1 MEDYFIYAI
10 VLLALF
16 FILKKTFGKS
26 GCGCGSEGKCSSTKK
41 NSEDLFL
48 LVINLYQSFLF
59 SKIRSVN

>member
-26 GCGCGSEGKCSSTKK
+26 GCGGEGKCSSKK
-41 NSEDLFL
+41 
-48 LVINLYQSFLF
+48 
-59 SKIRSVN
+59 